1 MALSQYLAYKYK
13 IKNHST
19 KAGPKYDGKTYHV
32 YEGFGHEGLIR
43 SGDRNDLIVVTSIKF
58 SSIFTN

>member
-1 MALSQYLAYKYK
+1 M
-13 IKNHST
+13 KNHST

-43 SGDRNDLIVVTSIKF
+43 GGDRNDLIVVTSIKF